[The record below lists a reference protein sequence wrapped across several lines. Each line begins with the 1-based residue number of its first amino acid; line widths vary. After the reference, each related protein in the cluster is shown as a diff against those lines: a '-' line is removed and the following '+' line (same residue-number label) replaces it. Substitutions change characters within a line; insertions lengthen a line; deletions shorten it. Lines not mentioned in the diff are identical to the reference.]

1 MEAEA
6 IDLANNAWLLV
17 ATALVLFMTP
27 GLALFYGGLDESKNV
42 SNMMNMS
49 IYCMAVVPILWVIF
63 GYSLAFGNF
72 DGNTNGF
79 IGDGQWFFLNDIT
92 HPGDLLTVAFAATF
106 AIITPALISGA
117 VAGRMKFSAWAWF
130 VPLWLLLVYVPVTHW
145 VFGPGGW
152 ILELPSHDYA
162 GGTAIH
168 INAAAAAFVL
178 SKLLGPR
185 RGWPSAQKPPHNL
198 PLVLI
203 GTAVL
208 WLGWLGFNAGAGDV
222 EVVGPVALINTILA
236 GSGGL
241 LGWIMVEKASGVRP
255 NIVGMCSG
263 IVAALVAIT
272 PGCAFVGPLASIL
285 IGFVASLFCYL
296 ALGMKKR
303 YNYDDSLDV
312 VGIHGIGGIVGAL
325 MIGVFADNSIT
336 NGDFIEG
343 LFFQGGWELMG
354 NQALAVIATIG
365 YSVGATFIIG
375 MILKLTIG
383 LRVSDEAQIVGL
395 DQSEHSTSSY
405 LL

>member
-17 ATALVLFMTP
+17 STALVLFMTF

-42 SNMMNMS
+42 SNMMNMN

-72 DGNTNGF
+72 DGDTNGF

-92 HPGDLLTVAFAATF
+92 HPGDLIWVAFAATF
-106 AIITPALISGA
+106 AIITPALISGS

-145 VFGPGGW
+145 VFAPGGW
-152 ILELPSHDYA
+152 ILDLPSHDFA

-203 GTAVL
+203 GTGIL

-222 EVVGPVALINTILA
+222 AVVGPVALINTILA

-296 ALGMKKR
+296 ALGLKKR
-303 YNYDDSLDV
+303 FNYDDSLDV
-312 VGIHGIGGIVGAL
+312 VGIHGIGGVVGAL
-325 MIGVFADNSIT
+325 MIGVFADNSVT

-343 LFFQGGWELMG
+343 LFFQGGWELMR

-375 MILKLTIG
+375 MVLKMTIG

>member
-1 MEAEA
+1 MEAIEF
-6 IDLANNAWLLV
+6 ANNAWLLV

-42 SNMMNMS
+42 SNMMNMNL
-49 IYCMAVVPILWVIF
+49 YCMAIVPILWVLF
-63 GYSLAFGNF
+63 GYSLTFGAFDN
-72 DGNTNGF
+72 NNNGF
-79 IGDGQWFFLNDIT
+79 IGDGEWFFLSGIT
-92 HPGDLLTVAFAATF
+92 HPGDLLGVAFLATF

-117 VAGRMKFSAWAWF
+117 VAGRMKFSAWVWF

-145 VFGPGGW
+145 VFAEGGW
-152 ILELPSHDYA
+152 ILELPSLDYA

-168 INAAAAAFVL
+168 INAAAAAFVM

-198 PLVLI
+198 PLVVI
-203 GTAVL
+203 GTGIL

-222 EVVGPVALINTILA
+222 EVVAPVALINTMLA
-236 GSGGL
+236 ASGGL
-241 LGWIMVEKASGVRP
+241 LGWVLVEKLSGVRP

-272 PGCAFVGPLASIL
+272 PACAFVGPLAAIL
-285 IGFVASLFCYL
+285 IGFIASMFCYL
-296 ALGMKKR
+296 ALGMKKKF
-303 YNYDDSLDV
+303 NYDDSLDV
-312 VGIHGIGGIVGAL
+312 VGIHGVGGVVGAL
-325 MIGVFADNSIT
+325 LIGFFADNSIT
-336 NGDFIEG
+336 DQDFIEG
-343 LFFQGGWELMG
+343 LFFQGGWELIG
-354 NQALAVIATIG
+354 NQALAVIVTIG

-375 MILKLTIG
+375 MILKKTIG

-405 LL
+405 LF

>member
-1 MEAEA
+1 MEA
-6 IDLANNAWLLV
+6 IDLANNGWPLIS
-17 ATALVLFMTP
+17 TALVLFMTF

-42 SNMMNMS
+42 SNMLNMN

-72 DGNTNGF
+72 DGNPNGF
-79 IGDGQWFFLNDIT
+79 IGDGQWFFLNDKT

-106 AIITPALISGA
+106 AIITPALISGS

-203 GTAVL
+203 GTGIL

-336 NGDFIEG
+336 NEDFIEG
-343 LFFQGGWELMG
+343 LFFQGGWELMR

>member
-1 MEAEA
+1 MEAIEF
-6 IDLANNAWLLV
+6 ANNAWLLV

-42 SNMMNMS
+42 SNMMNMNL
-49 IYCMAVVPILWVIF
+49 YCMAIVPILWVLF
-63 GYSLAFGNF
+63 GYSLTFGSF
-72 DGNTNGF
+72 DNNNNGF
-79 IGDGQWFFLNDIT
+79 IGDGEWFFLSGIT
-92 HPGDLLTVAFAATF
+92 HPGDLLGVAFLATF

-117 VAGRMKFSAWAWF
+117 VAGRMKFSAWVWF

-145 VFGPGGW
+145 VFAEGGW
-152 ILELPSHDYA
+152 ILELPSLDYA

-168 INAAAAAFVL
+168 INAAAAAFVM

-198 PLVLI
+198 PLVVI
-203 GTAVL
+203 GTGIL

-222 EVVGPVALINTILA
+222 EVVAPVALINTMLA
-236 GSGGL
+236 ASGGL
-241 LGWIMVEKASGVRP
+241 LGWVLVEKLSGVRP

-272 PGCAFVGPLASIL
+272 PACAFVGPLAAIL
-285 IGFVASLFCYL
+285 IGFIASMFCYL
-296 ALGMKKR
+296 ALGMKKKF
-303 YNYDDSLDV
+303 NYDDSLDV
-312 VGIHGIGGIVGAL
+312 VGIHGVGGVVGAL
-325 MIGVFADNSIT
+325 LIGFFADNSIT
-336 NGDFIEG
+336 DQDFIEG
-343 LFFQGGWELMG
+343 LFFQGGWELIG
-354 NQALAVIATIG
+354 NQAFAVIVTIG

-375 MILKLTIG
+375 MILKKTIG

-405 LL
+405 LF